1 MPLPLRCE
9 PPHVSDEA
17 MLLFNAPACRLSAF
31 EVWNTCDGGG
41 ESTLHMHA
49 EVFLAGGFPLF
60 PFFGE
65 KTAEFQNFLSNYIV
79 GNEALLLKVTHNSL
93 LRQTVSA
100 KLKLKW
106 FVMGGGG
113 VLGVQVDPSRAVE
126 AANLGVHGAAAM
138 APVAEGEQRAWRMKD
153 GA

>member
-113 VLGVQVDPSRAVE
+113 GCWGFRWIRVGRWRQQTSVSTGQQPWLQS
-126 AANLGVHGAAAM
+126 
-138 APVAEGEQRAWRMKD
+138 QRASRER
-153 GA
+153 GG